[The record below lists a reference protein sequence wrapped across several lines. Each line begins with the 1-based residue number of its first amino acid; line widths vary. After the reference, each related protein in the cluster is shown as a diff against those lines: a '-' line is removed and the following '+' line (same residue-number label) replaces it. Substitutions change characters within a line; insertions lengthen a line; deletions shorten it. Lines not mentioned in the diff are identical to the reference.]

1 VTIQMNAQAQAQVAT
16 VRPITIAVVALGG
29 EGGGV
34 LADWIVDL
42 AQHGGY
48 LAQATSVPG
57 VAQRTGATIYYVE
70 LFPKA
75 AAQAAGRAP
84 VLALMPV
91 PGDVDIVLASEL
103 MEAARA
109 VERGFVTPER
119 TLLIA
124 ATHRVFAMTEK
135 IALADGRVDAAALLA
150 ACREAARELVAFD
163 MAALADATGSV
174 LSAVLFGALA
184 GSAAL
189 PFPRMAFEAAIRRG
203 QVGVDRS
210 LAAFGAGFEAAQ
222 SGGAAVAPA
231 VSIEQGTRDA
241 PRAMRDLLDA
251 AARDFS
257 GDAQAVVLA
266 GIERLSDYQDNSY
279 ARQFLAR
286 LARFQDIERQH
297 GDGSGALLAE
307 TARQLALTMAYEDTI
322 RVAELK
328 IRSSRFA
335 RVREE
340 VRIEDGQILEIAEF
354 FHPRTQEIAD
364 TLPAPFGSWLLRT
377 RWARALLDRATR
389 KGRVIKTT
397 SVGGFL
403 LLYALAKLKR
413 LRRRSLRFAAEQAA
427 LSHWLNLVAATARA
441 DYPLAVGVARMR
453 NLVKGYG
460 DTRERGQAKFD
471 RLMTLI
477 PRLLGRSDSAAV
489 LEALLKAALADEHG
503 EALDKAIA
511 NKGFT
516 TSDRANSSH
525 PRESGNREPR
535 LERNRVP

>member
-1 VTIQMNAQAQAQVAT
+1 MNARAQSP
-16 VRPITIAVVALGG
+16 RPITIAVVALGG

-57 VAQRTGATIYYVE
+57 VAQRTGATVYYVE
-70 LFPKA
+70 LFAKA
-75 AAQAAGRAP
+75 AADTAGREP

-109 VERGFVTPER
+109 VERGFVTPDK

-124 ATHRVFAMTEK
+124 STHRVFAMTEK
-135 IALADGRVDAAALLA
+135 IALADGRADAAALLS
-150 ACREAARELVAFD
+150 ACREAARELRAFD
-163 MAALADATGSV
+163 MAALAEATGSV

-189 PFPRMAFEAAIRRG
+189 PFARPAFEAAIRRG
-203 QVGVDRS
+203 QVGVERS
-210 LAAFGAGFEAAQ
+210 LAAFAAGFEAARADQ
-222 SGGAAVAPA
+222 APLPAPA
-231 VSIEQGTRDA
+231 LMGDPARAA
-241 PRAMRDLLDA
+241 PAAIRDLVER
-251 AARDFS
+251 AAREFS
-257 GDAQAVVLA
+257 GETRAVVLA
-266 GIERLSDYQDNSY
+266 GIERLTDYQDPAY
-279 ARQFLAR
+279 AREFLAR
-286 LARFQDIERQH
+286 LAPVQEIERQR
-297 GDGSGALLAE
+297 GDDSGALLAE
-307 TARQLALTMAYEDTI
+307 TARQLALAMAYEDTV

-364 TLPAPFGSWLLRT
+364 TLPAPLGDWLMRT
-377 RWARALLDRATR
+377 PWARRLVDRATR
-389 KGRVIKTT
+389 KGKVVKTT

-403 LLYALAKLKR
+403 LLYTLAKLKR

-427 LSHWLNLVAATARA
+427 LAKWLDLVAATARA
-441 DYPLAVGVARMR
+441 DYPLAVQVARMR
-453 NLVKGYG
+453 GLVKGYG
-460 DTRERGQAKFD
+460 DTHARGEAKFGT
-471 RLMTLI
+471 LAALI
-477 PRLLGRSDSAAV
+477 PRLRGRSDAAAT
-489 LEALLKAALADEHG
+489 LDTLIKAALADEDG
-503 EALDKAIA
+503 QALDKAMA
-511 NKGFT
+511 GLSAAEPMSKA
-516 TSDRANSSH
+516 SSMLPRAC
-525 PRESGNREPR
+525 G
-535 LERNRVP
+535 